1 VARAAR
7 EATEQL
13 TLEGTP
19 VCYVRSILVPE
30 DETCFHFYLAES
42 AEAVQAAAARA
53 SLPLD
58 RIAEAII
65 DTGISHHDQQWGEA
79 A

>member
-1 VARAAR
+1 
-7 EATEQL
+7 
-13 TLEGTP
+13 
-19 VCYVRSILVPE
+19 
-30 DETCFHFYLAES
+30 
-42 AEAVQAAAARA
+42 VQAAAARA

-65 DTGISHHDQQWGEA
+65 DTGISHHDQQWREA